1 VLRATNGK
9 GVDVVLNSLTGDLL
23 HAGWRCCASFGRFV
37 EIGKLDLTGG
47 GKLEMDQ
54 FLKNVTF
61 TAFDMSNLYNTDNP
75 AHHALWARL
84 LADVLQFYREKKIVK
99 IEPLKVFD
107 VSEATQA
114 LRYFSSRNRMGKVA
128 INLEN
133 DKSVLRVQPPRYN
146 STFSPNKSY
155 VMIGCLGGLGRSLAK
170 WMITRGARKFVF
182 LGRSGLD
189 KAPARRLVE
198 NLEQNGADCRVVRGD
213 VCSQSDIQAV
223 MDQVDGLVGGVIQ
236 AAMGLN
242 VSNKHAL
249 LLRLANFTLGGLV
262 HHDAQRI
269 LAHGHRSQGHGDLE
283 PP

>member
-1 VLRATNGK
+1 M
-9 GVDVVLNSLTGDLL
+9 DVVLNSLTGDLL

-37 EIGKLDLTGG
+37 EIGKLDLTGA

-54 FLKNVTF
+54 FLQNVTF

-84 LADVLQFYREKKIVK
+84 LADVLRLYREKKIMK
-99 IEPLKVFD
+99 IEPFKVFD
-107 VSEATQA
+107 VSEITQA
-114 LRYFSSRNRMGKVA
+114 LRYFSSRNRMGKIA

-170 WMITRGARKFVF
+170 WMMTRGARKFVF

-213 VCSQSDIQAV
+213 VCSQADIQAV

-242 VSNKHAL
+242 VRISTL
-249 LLRLANFTLGGLV
+249 YSPRLANFILGGLV
-262 HHDAQRI
+262 HYDVQQI
-269 LAHGHRSQGHGDLE
+269 LAHGHRSQGYRDLE